1 MTDASP
7 APSERRR
14 PLPRYHQVEEWVR
27 EQIASGAW
35 PPGSMIPSEPEL
47 CRRFEVS
54 RITIRRAIGNLV
66 QDGQVRVVQG
76 RGTFVAAPKMAERF
90 IQRAFGIYEDFE
102 RRGIRLT
109 TRVLR
114 QDVAS
119 ASSEV
124 ADRLRLDGGE
134 EVHII
139 ERLRSVGDQKML
151 ISTTYIPYQLCP
163 GLAREDLTHGSLYR
177 LLRTRY
183 GLAITRGE
191 RRLEAVAAGQHE
203 ARLLDVALATPLLQ
217 LNSVA
222 YRRDGRPFEYS
233 VTLHRGD
240 KAAVEVEFFGSEEDM
255 LAGLEAVVDLR
266 AGRAGEVGAG
276 DGGHAGH
283 VQQSPGS

>member
-1 MTDASP
+1 MTSVSP
-7 APSERRR
+7 AGPERRR

-27 EQIASGAW
+27 GQIASGAW
-35 PPGSMIPSEPEL
+35 APGSLIPSEPEL
-47 CRRFEVS
+47 CRRFGVS
-54 RITIRRAIGNLV
+54 RITIRKAMGNLV

-102 RRGIRLT
+102 RRGISLT

-114 QDVAS
+114 QEVAA
-119 ASSEV
+119 ASGEI
-124 ADRLRLDGGE
+124 ADRLRLEVGE
-134 EVHII
+134 QVHVI
-139 ERLRSVGDQKML
+139 ERLRSVGDEKML
-151 ISTTYIPYQLCP
+151 ISITYIPYQLCP
-163 GLAREDLTHGSLYR
+163 ELAHEDLTLGSLYR

-217 LNSVA
+217 LDSVA

-233 VTLHRGD
+233 ITLHRGD

-266 AGRAGEVGAG
+266 AARGGDQLTAGES
-276 DGGHAGH
+276 GGAGH
-283 VQQSPGS
+283 VH

>member
-1 MTDASP
+1 MTSVSP
-7 APSERRR
+7 ANPERRR

-35 PPGSMIPSEPEL
+35 APGSLIPSEPEL
-47 CRRFEVS
+47 CRRFGVS
-54 RITIRRAIGNLV
+54 RITIRKAMGNLV

-102 RRGIRLT
+102 RRGISLT

-114 QDVAS
+114 QEVAA
-119 ASSEV
+119 ASGEI
-124 ADRLRLDGGE
+124 ADRLRLEVGE
-134 EVHII
+134 QVHVI
-139 ERLRSVGDQKML
+139 ERLRSVGDEKML
-151 ISTTYIPYQLCP
+151 ISITYIPYQLCP
-163 GLAREDLTHGSLYR
+163 ELAREDLTRGSLYR

-217 LNSVA
+217 LDSVA

-233 VTLHRGD
+233 ITLHRGD

-266 AGRAGEVGAG
+266 AARGGDPLSAGES
-276 DGGHAGH
+276 GGAGH
-283 VQQSPGS
+283 VH

>member
-1 MTDASP
+1 MTSVSP
-7 APSERRR
+7 ANSERRR

-35 PPGSMIPSEPEL
+35 APGSLIPSEPEL
-47 CRRFEVS
+47 CRRFGVS
-54 RITIRRAIGNLV
+54 RITVRKAMGNLV

-102 RRGIRLT
+102 RRGISLT

-114 QDVAS
+114 QEVAA
-119 ASSEV
+119 ASGEI
-124 ADRLRLDGGE
+124 ADRLRLEVGE
-134 EVHII
+134 QVHVI
-139 ERLRSVGDQKML
+139 ERLRSVGDEKML

-163 GLAREDLTHGSLYR
+163 ELAREDLTRGSLYR

-217 LNSVA
+217 LDSVA

-233 VTLHRGD
+233 ITLHRGD

-266 AGRAGEVGAG
+266 AARGGDQLSAGES
-276 DGGHAGH
+276 GGAGH
-283 VQQSPGS
+283 VH

>member
-1 MTDASP
+1 MSSISP
-7 APSERRR
+7 SDPDRRR

-27 EQIASGAW
+27 AQISSGAW
-35 PPGSMIPSEPEL
+35 PPGSIIPSEPEL
-47 CRRFEVS
+47 CQRFGVS
-54 RITIRRAIGNLV
+54 RITVRKAIGNLV

-114 QDVAS
+114 QDVGP

-124 ADRLRLDGGE
+124 ADRLRLDPGE
-134 EVHII
+134 QVHVI
-139 ERLRSVGDQKML
+139 ERLRSVGEEKML

-163 GLAREDLTHGSLYR
+163 GLARDDLTQGSLYR

-183 GLAITRGE
+183 GLEITRGE
-191 RRLEAVAAGQHE
+191 RRLEAVAAGQYE
-203 ARLLDVALATPLLQ
+203 ARLLDLALASPLLQ

-222 YRRDGRPFEYS
+222 YGRDGRPFEYS
-233 VTLHRGD
+233 ITLQSGE
-240 KAAVEVEFFGSEEDM
+240 KAAVEVEFFGSEEDI
-255 LAGLEAVVDLR
+255 LAGLGAVVDLGAAR
-266 AGRAGEVGAG
+266 GGDPSAG
-276 DGGHAGH
+276 DGGGADR
-283 VQQSPGS
+283 VR

>member
-1 MTDASP
+1 MTSVSP
-7 APSERRR
+7 ANPERRR

-35 PPGSMIPSEPEL
+35 APGSLIPSEPEL
-47 CRRFEVS
+47 CRRFGVS
-54 RITIRRAIGNLV
+54 RITVRKAMGNLV

-102 RRGIRLT
+102 RRGISLT

-114 QDVAS
+114 QEVAA
-119 ASSEV
+119 ASGEI
-124 ADRLRLDGGE
+124 ADRLRLEVGE
-134 EVHII
+134 QVHVI
-139 ERLRSVGDQKML
+139 ERLRSVGDEKML

-163 GLAREDLTHGSLYR
+163 ELAREDLTRGSLYR

-217 LNSVA
+217 LDSVA

-233 VTLHRGD
+233 ITLHRGD

-266 AGRAGEVGAG
+266 AARGGDQLSAGES
-276 DGGHAGH
+276 GGAGH
-283 VQQSPGS
+283 VH